1 MEEGAC
7 SKQLSGNRLGH
18 KPAPRRRG
26 ACRCTDRR
34 GPRGGIR
41 HPRSGFGAGMGWGR
55 VSPWALPGRAPA
67 RRQKLAAVL
76 PAGGGPL
83 GQLAKALRV
92 SGVPQRAEGRWAQT
106 SRCVANEAPGS
117 PGPVPTSWF
126 TGPFPSSERE
136 DRRLAGEAKA
146 RDGCGALRGG
156 RPPRERPIG
165 RAREDG
171 IAAVH
176 GGDGIDGGSRTKGQC
191 FRTGWASVGESSL
204 GGERR
209 CHFLQGGS
217 VRRQHGHHQ
226 RIRGME
232 AMASRWGRFGHWR
245 RHLGRLGPRCRC

>member
-26 ACRCTDRR
+26 ARRCTDRR

-41 HPRSGFGAGMGWGR
+41 HPRSGFSWH
-55 VSPWALPGRAPA
+55 
-67 RRQKLAAVL
+67 
-76 PAGGGPL
+76 GGG
-83 GQLAKALRV
+83 GECRH
-92 SGVPQRAEGRWAQT
+92 
-106 SRCVANEAPGS
+106 
-117 PGPVPTSWF
+117 GPCR
-126 TGPFPSSERE
+126 G
-136 DRRLAGEAKA
+136 GHQ
-146 RDGCGALRGG
+146 RGG
-156 RPPRERPIG
+156 RSWQPFFRQEGDRSGSWRRLFGYPGFHNGLKADGLKRLGAWQTRRQVLRAQSRRVVYRPVPFIGEGGPAPRGRGQGTGRLRSAPRGGGRHGNVRLG